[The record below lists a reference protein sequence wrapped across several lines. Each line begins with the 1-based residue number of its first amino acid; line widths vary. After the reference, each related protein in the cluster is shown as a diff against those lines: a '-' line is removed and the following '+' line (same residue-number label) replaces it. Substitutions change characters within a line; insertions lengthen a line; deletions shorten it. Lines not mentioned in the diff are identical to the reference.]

1 MAIIRRLLRI
11 IEEREALLDKYSP
24 DELTDVKAYYS
35 AIYLLQTQAQA
46 LIDLAQRAATLMG
59 MEVSGYVDAG
69 EKLAVLGVINHEEL
83 KFYRSVVAFRNVVIH
98 QYAVVDLEIIRRIIA
113 NREYRRVTE
122 IARKIA
128 NRVNDP

>member
-11 IEEREALLDKYSP
+11 IEEREALLDRYSP
-24 DELTDVKAYYS
+24 DELIDVKA
-35 AIYLLQTQAQA
+35 LLSHAPTPDAGPA
-46 LIDLAQRAATLMG
+46 LIDPAQRAAALMG

-69 EKLAVLGVINHEEL
+69 EKLAILGVINHEEPKL
-83 KFYRSVVAFRNVVIH
+83 YRSVVAFRNVVIH
-98 QYAVVDLEIIRRIIA
+98 QYAVVDLEITRRIIT

-128 NRVNDP
+128 SRINDP